1 MLPVSHGERV
11 TMIHITVYTAILVV
25 ISVIPYFSG
34 MSSLLYLTA
43 ALALGAGF
51 MFWSLKL
58 MRNPVPSTAMDTFK
72 YSIVY
77 LALLFVALVVD
88 HYLF

>member
-1 MLPVSHGERV
+1 MLPVTHGERV
-11 TMIHITVYTAILVV
+11 TKIHITVYTVILVV
-25 ISVIPYFSG
+25 VSIIPYLSG
-34 MSSLLYLTA
+34 MSSLLYLSA
-43 ALALGAGF
+43 AVALGAGF

-58 MRNPVPSTAMDTFK
+58 MRNPAQRTAMDTFK

>member
-1 MLPVSHGERV
+1 
-11 TMIHITVYTAILVV
+11 
-25 ISVIPYFSG
+25 
-34 MSSLLYLTA
+34 
-43 ALALGAGF
+43 
-51 MFWSLKL
+51 L
-58 MRNPVPSTAMDTFK
+58 MRNPAPSTAMDTFK